1 MEWGADDREAFFD
14 YFSFFS
20 LFFFFFFWERGVVGE
35 DQDGDEDDI

>member
-20 LFFFFFFWERGVVGE
+20 LFFFFFWERGVVGE